1 MAETNLANLINPQVF
16 ADIIAAK
23 FPGKLVVGQFADMG
37 NTLENQPGD
46 TITFPAWNALTE
58 MAELTESVAMGTEAL
73 GQTSTTATVKEFGKA
88 VEVSDKALLSG
99 LGDPLGQAAEQF
111 AILAARRID
120 KSLIDIAVSTVGTS
134 PLQVT
139 SNSTNLTTTVLVN
152 AIAQFGDIEPEEFD
166 GLVIHSRQRADMLKD
181 SNFIDA
187 SKLGGDGVLRRGQIG
202 TLYGVPVFTSDR
214 VNTVDID
221 AGAPVD
227 LRYQALLLRK
237 GALGLVYK
245 RRPIVESDR
254 DILKR
259 TNVLT
264 TNVHY
269 AVKRLND
276 KGVCAIQTNV
286 GAIS

>member
-1 MAETNLANLINPQVF
+1 MPVTPLANLINPQVF
-16 ADIIAAK
+16 ADLVAAK
-23 FPGKLVVGQFADMG
+23 FPGKLVVGQFANMG
-37 NTLENQPGD
+37 NTLEGQPGD
-46 TITFPAWNALTE
+46 TITFPAWSPLTE
-58 MAELTESVAMGTEAL
+58 MDELTEGTAMATEAL
-73 GQTSTTATVKEFGKA
+73 AQTSTTATIKEFGKA
-88 VEVSDKALLSG
+88 VEVTDKAILAG
-99 LGDPLGQAAEQF
+99 LGDPLGQAAEQYG
-111 AILAARRID
+111 ILTARRID
-120 KSLIDIAVSTVGTS
+120 KSLIDVAVSTVGTS

-152 AIAQFGDIEPEEFD
+152 AIAQFGDIEPDEFD

-181 SNFIDA
+181 ANFIDA
-187 SKLGGDGVLRRGQIG
+187 SKLGGDSVLRRGQIG

-214 VNTVDID
+214 VPTVDID

-227 LRYQALLLRK
+227 LRYQALLLKK

-259 TNVLT
+259 TNILT

-269 AVKRLND
+269 AVKRLDD
-276 KGVCAIQTNV
+276 KGVCVIQTNV

>member
-16 ADIIAAK
+16 ADLIAAK

-73 GQTSTTATVKEFGKA
+73 GQTSTSATVKEFGKA

-152 AIAQFGDIEPEEFD
+152 AIAQFGDIEPDEFD

-214 VNTVDID
+214 VTTVDID

-227 LRYQALLLRK
+227 LRYQALLLKK

-269 AVKRLND
+269 AVKRLDD
-276 KGVCAIQTNV
+276 KGVCVIQTNV

>member
-16 ADIIAAK
+16 ADLIAAK

-152 AIAQFGDIEPEEFD
+152 AIAQFGDIEPDEFD

-202 TLYGVPVFTSDR
+202 SLYGVPVFTSDR
-214 VNTVDID
+214 VTTVDID

-227 LRYQALLLRK
+227 LRYQALLLKK

-269 AVKRLND
+269 AVKRLDD
-276 KGVCAIQTNV
+276 KGVCVIQTNV

>member
-16 ADIIAAK
+16 ADLIAAK

-73 GQTSTTATVKEFGKA
+73 GQTSTSATVKEFGKA

-152 AIAQFGDIEPEEFD
+152 AIAQFGDIEPDEFD

-214 VNTVDID
+214 VTTVDID

-227 LRYQALLLRK
+227 LRYQALLLKK

-259 TNVLT
+259 TNALT

-269 AVKRLND
+269 AVKRLDD
-276 KGVCAIQTNV
+276 KGVCVIQTNV

>member
-276 KGVCAIQTNV
+276 KGACVIQTNV

>member
-1 MAETNLANLINPQVF
+1 MPVTPLANLINPQVF
-16 ADIIAAK
+16 ADLVAAK

-37 NTLENQPGD
+37 NTLEGQPGD
-46 TITFPAWNALTE
+46 TITFPAWSPLTE
-58 MAELTESVAMGTEAL
+58 LDELTEGTAMSTEAL
-73 GQTSTTATVKEFGKA
+73 AQTSTTATIKEFGKA
-88 VEVSDKALLSG
+88 VEVTDKAILAG
-99 LGDPLGQAAEQF
+99 LGDPLGQAAEQYG
-111 AILAARRID
+111 ILTARRID
-120 KSLIDIAVSTVGTS
+120 KSLIDVAVSTVGTS

-152 AIAQFGDIEPEEFD
+152 AIAQFGDIEPDEFD

-181 SNFIDA
+181 ANFIDA

-202 TLYGVPVFTSDR
+202 ALYGVPVFTSDR
-214 VNTVDID
+214 VPTVDID

-227 LRYQALLLRK
+227 LRYQALLLKK

-259 TNVLT
+259 TNILT

-269 AVKRLND
+269 AVKRLDD
-276 KGVCAIQTNV
+276 KGVCVIQTNV